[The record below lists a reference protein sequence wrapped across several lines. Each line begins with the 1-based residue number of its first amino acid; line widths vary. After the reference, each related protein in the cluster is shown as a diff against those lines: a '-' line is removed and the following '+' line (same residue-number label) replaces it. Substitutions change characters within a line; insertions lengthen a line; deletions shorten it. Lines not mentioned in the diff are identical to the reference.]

1 MNYELKKKLV
11 EVEETRQQ
19 LYEVAKY
26 KPITDP
32 DVIRISQKLDRSI
45 YEFYCFEKF
54 IKMV

>member
-26 KPITDP
+26 KPHTDP
-32 DVIRISQKLDRSI
+32 EVIRISQKLDRSI

-54 IKMV
+54 IKIV